1 MALALCLTLL
11 PAPAWAAEDTPEGG
25 APAVS
30 EQVGTNEEENGAEG
44 DPQNTAT
51 PDTGGA
57 EDSKA
62 DAPESGED
70 ENAGNNADAAV
81 SAVQTMIGALP
92 TVSELD
98 GMTADEL
105 DAAYDNIQAAYDAYE
120 ALKAEQQAQI
130 TGADCFEALL
140 GWFSSQTAP
149 LADAQSGKHTHCV
162 CGKGVTINGHDSHSN
177 VEFQAWENSNSLPT
191 SGAYYLTQDVTI
203 SSSVTLTGDVTLCLH
218 GCTVN
223 VSSGGINVVGGTFT
237 LTDCADQQGTIQG
250 NGKLGVGIHAN
261 EENATDK
268 FDTASF
274 VMYGGKLT
282 GFSNAVK
289 VGSMYSLGRSCFTMY
304 GGSITGNNTNSGAA
318 VSGLAKST
326 HVGDNLPT
334 SVITMYGG
342 EISGNTGEAG
352 GGVYIGDNCTFT
364 LAGGKISGNTA
375 SGRTN
380 KNPTISGQHATDG
393 GGGVYL
399 DSYGKFNM
407 TGGEISGNTATGNG
421 GGVCVM
427 TYMTGYNPS
436 ITGGK
441 ITENTASGGTACGGG
456 IYGGPA
462 KLTIKNT
469 EISGNKCAGSGGG
482 IFANQPLTLEGVQIT
497 NNTANTANQGS
508 EGGGVKLGG
517 DDKNF
522 KDYDALTVSGK
533 TSISDNSPNNYYVDR
548 SCLLPIKV
556 SGALDE
562 NARIGI
568 CMNPAYDTDSKF
580 LPTDGKDSVVAT
592 AEGMTLSAAN
602 FFPDSYNSDYVV
614 RTDTSGGV
622 KFGLCEHVVPEGS
635 NVCSKCGTK
644 FVAVLE
650 PTDTSAKKGYF
661 SDLSNGA
668 TFDNMTGTLKLLQDV
683 TLSGSIITMREGTP
697 TLDLNGHTINGG
709 AHFNLDGTAVLTVI
723 DSSADTTNRMLNVN
737 FYVDPG
743 CTLNLYDGK
752 NKQGFQ
758 GTVAFVE
765 LKSTGKLVSC
775 GGKIEQLDLRP
786 SNDYNVRLWQSNT
799 QYCTVGII
807 RVASLETI
815 KVSDFLKKNHPG
827 AMLYGTKSG
836 SAAAERISGNT
847 TINKDGVDGGSYT
860 NLYLQTCEKHEPK
873 STSNLTC
880 KNCGAELVV
889 KITAMKGKTEQVGYF
904 AEASKDKGT
913 WSSGY
918 AEAAAQLTE
927 WVAEGCTDA
936 KLFPLND
943 NAYYIP
949 VTCKMTLVGTGR
961 KYINVTVKDG
971 AKLLLE
977 GGEYEK
983 ITVKGGEA
991 TIPDVTCDGVTVNGG
1006 KATLRNV
1013 TCADRYG
1020 VNVTGGEAIL
1030 EGGIYN
1036 GNFIMKDGTVTVKDG
1051 VTFTKNYNLAF
1062 QVEKGTLNVEGGTIT
1077 GGVSIENP
1085 VNLTISGGTFKQAVT
1100 ITRYDDST
1108 TGTCS
1113 ISGGTFENKLTLY
1126 KSAHNLSAL
1135 LAKGYAYYRD
1145 NAIVSGEATELTN
1158 VTVKNGHTHIIDA
1171 DTGECSQCHE
1181 KMKASVTVDNGEPTY
1196 YETIGAAVTAL
1207 NAADGAKTLKLFQKI
1222 DNSSE
1227 IYTLTNG
1234 PVTLDLNGKEF
1245 WGKPFIAKGIT
1256 LTLKSEKAGGSVA
1269 VVQAVGKDSKIIAN
1283 STNIENDGNLTV
1295 REISAKEGGRLEL
1308 SAGTFL
1314 DLYVVKDGSSA
1325 SLSGGLYQPGGY
1337 PYGGGPEDKA
1347 GTTGKYV
1354 GAWDL
1359 LPKGYRYKEKKE
1371 DGSFS
1376 WVFNNSSKISTN
1388 KTYTVAD
1395 SDASFEKIYPDSKTD
1410 FTGGTYVVTANETG
1424 GSLTLTAKVTSPG
1437 KAQYDWRVMYQKADG
1452 TTGWDTVGGSHDPNK
1467 DKATYTGQD
1476 AATLT
1481 ISNLPVGTHQYFLG
1495 YWLLDR
1501 DGKNYV
1507 LTGSSAPLTVV
1518 VTKHEHSWTY
1528 ALKKG
1533 TADTITAK
1541 CTAEGCYLTDKLGGT
1556 FTISAPAADTLTYD
1570 GSAKE
1575 AAAKL
1580 DAVSGV
1586 TSLPTVGGITYA
1598 QNGTALTPAP
1608 VDAGEYTAS
1617 ITVGEG
1623 GKAVTASVKYTI
1635 QRADPKASDFTFAA
1649 PSPLTYD
1656 GNAKTA
1662 TVEPN
1667 TGINGMGAVTVKYF
1681 KNGAETEPKDAG
1693 DYTVKVSVAEG
1704 ANYNA
1709 TTDNLTTDGWKF
1721 TIGKAT
1727 QTIIVPTD
1735 KTIVKDGIAED
1746 ISDWAT
1752 VAGVTGGSNLG
1763 TLSYALDD
1771 QTPEGVSLTGNQLT
1785 VQPTCTATQFTIK
1798 VTAAETDNYNAAEE
1812 TFTVIVVDK
1821 ATADV
1826 TITGLPGTVTYG
1838 QEFTLAASQTG
1849 DTTSA
1854 NKKWIWV
1861 YDQEYFKLVGPNAN
1875 TETITLR
1882 AIKAGT
1888 PSKGITATYE
1898 SGTHKGSATVNPS
1911 VTQKEVI
1918 VSGIT
1923 AANKEYDGN
1932 TDAMVNAS
1940 GATITGIVSGDS
1952 LTITATGSFAD
1963 ADVGNGKAVNLTLG
1977 ALSGASTGNYK
1988 LAASGNQTTAT
1999 ANITAKDVSISA
2011 ATVNDKGYD
2020 GNANATVASVTI
2032 TGVSGALSMGTDFDV
2047 TSATFLDADADT
2059 ANVDVTINVAL
2070 KGTAANN
2077 YNLTNGM
2084 GYVVTSAAKINKAPY
2099 SGPAPT
2105 KTVNILKNYADVQT
2119 GTLTAADFFTTTPAE
2134 AKITAAVPTSTPSS
2148 MMSIAGADT
2157 SSGNFTYASK
2167 TNITAASDESWTI
2180 TISSKNY
2187 TDITA
2192 TLTFSPVDRTDA
2204 GVTIS
2209 SVPASKTYG
2218 ESFTLTASVTDAGTG
2233 TGGWTWTS
2241 NDPSVLQVT
2250 GTGASATVKALK
2262 AGSATISAKYES
2274 DTTMGEQTTAP
2285 ITVGKRVITVTA
2297 DNKSMTVNGTLP
2309 TFTVTY
2315 GNLPSGV
2322 QAADIFGTLA
2332 SASTTTDGKTTGSF
2346 DITVTTPVLKTEA
2359 GANYEVGAVTK
2370 GTLTVNP
2377 RSSSGGGGGG
2387 SSHSSSYTITV
2398 DKTENGTIT
2407 VSPKFA
2413 SKGDTVTITVKPDK
2427 GYELEMLKA
2436 LDKDGDALKLTEKNG
2451 KYTFTMPAGKVKV
2464 KVTFMDDNTMLN
2476 YFVDVKA
2483 GDYFYDAVKW
2493 AAEKGITSGTDATHF
2508 TPNAACTRAQIV
2520 TFLWR
2525 AAGSPEP
2532 KGTGNFADVPTD
2544 SYYAKA
2550 VAWAVENGI
2559 TGGTGDGKF
2568 SPNAT
2573 CTREQAVAFLYR
2585 ASGSPAV
2592 SGGSAFNDVAANAY
2606 YADAVAW
2613 AEKNEITGG
2622 IGGGLFG
2629 SGNDCTRAQIVTFLY
2644 RTYQGK

>member
-1 MALALCLTLL
+1 M
-11 PAPAWAAEDTPEGG
+11 
-25 APAVS
+25 
-30 EQVGTNEEENGAEG
+30 
-44 DPQNTAT
+44 
-51 PDTGGA
+51 
-57 EDSKA
+57 
-62 DAPESGED
+62 
-70 ENAGNNADAAV
+70 
-81 SAVQTMIGALP
+81 
-92 TVSELD
+92 
-98 GMTADEL
+98 
-105 DAAYDNIQAAYDAYE
+105 
-120 ALKAEQQAQI
+120 
-130 TGADCFEALL
+130 
-140 GWFSSQTAP
+140 
-149 LADAQSGKHTHCV
+149 
-162 CGKGVTINGHDSHSN
+162 
-177 VEFQAWENSNSLPT
+177 
-191 SGAYYLTQDVTI
+191 
-203 SSSVTLTGDVTLCLH
+203 
-218 GCTVN
+218 
-223 VSSGGINVVGGTFT
+223 
-237 LTDCADQQGTIQG
+237 
-250 NGKLGVGIHAN
+250 
-261 EENATDK
+261 
-268 FDTASF
+268 
-274 VMYGGKLT
+274 
-282 GFSNAVK
+282 
-289 VGSMYSLGRSCFTMY
+289 
-304 GGSITGNNTNSGAA
+304 
-318 VSGLAKST
+318 
-326 HVGDNLPT
+326 
-334 SVITMYGG
+334 
-342 EISGNTGEAG
+342 
-352 GGVYIGDNCTFT
+352 
-364 LAGGKISGNTA
+364 
-375 SGRTN
+375 
-380 KNPTISGQHATDG
+380 
-393 GGGVYL
+393 
-399 DSYGKFNM
+399 
-407 TGGEISGNTATGNG
+407 
-421 GGVCVM
+421 
-427 TYMTGYNPS
+427 
-436 ITGGK
+436 
-441 ITENTASGGTACGGG
+441 
-456 IYGGPA
+456 
-462 KLTIKNT
+462 
-469 EISGNKCAGSGGG
+469 
-482 IFANQPLTLEGVQIT
+482 
-497 NNTANTANQGS
+497 
-508 EGGGVKLGG
+508 
-517 DDKNF
+517 
-522 KDYDALTVSGK
+522 
-533 TSISDNSPNNYYVDR
+533 
-548 SCLLPIKV
+548 
-556 SGALDE
+556 
-562 NARIGI
+562 
-568 CMNPAYDTDSKF
+568 
-580 LPTDGKDSVVAT
+580 
-592 AEGMTLSAAN
+592 
-602 FFPDSYNSDYVV
+602 
-614 RTDTSGGV
+614 
-622 KFGLCEHVVPEGS
+622 
-635 NVCSKCGTK
+635 
-644 FVAVLE
+644 
-650 PTDTSAKKGYF
+650 
-661 SDLSNGA
+661 
-668 TFDNMTGTLKLLQDV
+668 
-683 TLSGSIITMREGTP
+683 
-697 TLDLNGHTINGG
+697 
-709 AHFNLDGTAVLTVI
+709 
-723 DSSADTTNRMLNVN
+723 
-737 FYVDPG
+737 
-743 CTLNLYDGK
+743 
-752 NKQGFQ
+752 
-758 GTVAFVE
+758 
-765 LKSTGKLVSC
+765 
-775 GGKIEQLDLRP
+775 
-786 SNDYNVRLWQSNT
+786 
-799 QYCTVGII
+799 
-807 RVASLETI
+807 
-815 KVSDFLKKNHPG
+815 
-827 AMLYGTKSG
+827 
-836 SAAAERISGNT
+836 
-847 TINKDGVDGGSYT
+847 
-860 NLYLQTCEKHEPK
+860 
-873 STSNLTC
+873 
-880 KNCGAELVV
+880 
-889 KITAMKGKTEQVGYF
+889 
-904 AEASKDKGT
+904 
-913 WSSGY
+913 
-918 AEAAAQLTE
+918 
-927 WVAEGCTDA
+927 
-936 KLFPLND
+936 
-943 NAYYIP
+943 
-949 VTCKMTLVGTGR
+949 
-961 KYINVTVKDG
+961 NVTVKSD
-971 AKLLLE
+971 
-977 GGEYEK
+977 
-983 ITVKGGEA
+983 
-991 TIPDVTCDGVTVNGG
+991 
-1006 KATLRNV
+1006 
-1013 TCADRYG
+1013 
-1020 VNVTGGEAIL
+1020 
-1030 EGGIYN
+1030 
-1036 GNFIMKDGTVTVKDG
+1036 
-1051 VTFTKNYNLAF
+1051 
-1062 QVEKGTLNVEGGTIT
+1062 
-1077 GGVSIENP
+1077 
-1085 VNLTISGGTFKQAVT
+1085 
-1100 ITRYDDST
+1100 
-1108 TGTCS
+1108 
-1113 ISGGTFENKLTLY
+1113 
-1126 KSAHNLSAL
+1126 
-1135 LAKGYAYYRD
+1135 
-1145 NAIVSGEATELTN
+1145 
-1158 VTVKNGHTHIIDA
+1158 GHTHSFDA
-1171 DTGECSQCHE
+1171 TTGKCDGCGRQ
-1181 KMKASVTVDNGEPTY
+1181 MAASVTVGDGGPTY
-1196 YETIGAAVTAL
+1196 YATIGAAVTAL
-1207 NAADGAKTLKLFQKI
+1207 NAADGAKTLKLFQDI
-1222 DNSSE
+1222 NNSSE

-1234 PVTLDLNGKEF
+1234 PVTLDLNGQEH
-1245 WGKPFIAKGIT
+1245 WGATFIAQGIT
-1256 LTLKSEKAGGSVA
+1256 LTLKSEKTGGYVGT
-1269 VVQAVGKDSKIIAN
+1269 VQAVGKGSKIIAN

-1295 REISAKEGGRLEL
+1295 REISAKGGGRLEL

-1314 DLYVVKDGSSA
+1314 DLYVVNDGSSA
-1325 SLSGGLYQPGGY
+1325 SLSGGTYQPLSY
-1337 PYGGGPEDKA
+1337 DYGKGPDKNTEYA
-1347 GTTGKYV
+1347 GAY
-1354 GAWDL
+1354 DL
-1359 LPKGYRYKEKKE
+1359 LAKGYGYQIKQ
-1371 DGSFS
+1371 
-1376 WVFNNSSKISTN
+1376 
-1388 KTYTVAD
+1388 AD
-1395 SDASFEKIYPDSKTD
+1395 SSFAWVTSNSGISSTSRDTYKVAEIGASFGKIYPDDKVA
-1410 FTGGTYVVTANETG
+1410 FTGDTYLVKLGEDQMTYTLKLTAEGTPKDRVSYQWQSGSSDGVWTNRPQSEDSNYKVDVTQGAITIENLKPGTYRYRVRY
-1424 GSLTLTAKVTSPG
+1424 TLK
-1437 KAQYDWRVMYQKADG
+1437 
-1452 TTGWDTVGGSHDPNK
+1452 DTIG
-1467 DKATYTGQD
+1467 AE
-1476 AATLT
+1476 A
-1481 ISNLPVGTHQYFLG
+1481 
-1495 YWLLDR
+1495 
-1501 DGKNYV
+1501 
-1507 LTGSSAPLTVV
+1507 LTGYSAPLTVV
-1518 VTKHEHSWTY
+1518 VTKHEHSWAY
-1528 ALKKG
+1528 SAEG
-1533 TADTITAK
+1533 ATITAK

-1556 FTISAPAADTLTYD
+1556 FTISAPAANTLTYD

-1575 AAAKL
+1575 ATAKL

-1586 TSLPTVGGITYA
+1586 TSLPTAGDITYT
-1598 QNGTALTPAP
+1598 QNGKTLPSAP
-1608 VDAGEYTAS
+1608 VNAGEYTAS

-1798 VTAAETDNYNAAEE
+1798 VTAAETDNYNAAEG
-1812 TFTVIVVDK
+1812 TFTVTVVDK

-1854 NKKWIWV
+1854 NKKWIWD

-2233 TGGWTWTS
+2233 TGSWTWTS

-2407 VSPKFA
+2407 VSTKFA

-2532 KGTGNFADVPTD
+2532 KGTGSFADVPAD
-2544 SYYAKA
+2544 SYYTKA